1 MYSNSFLRYRGEI
14 ADKTVYISH
23 NTLKCKGI
31 FKTGIEDVL
40 IISVH
45 GVIIFLQ
52 QRGDQPG

>member
-1 MYSNSFLRYRGEI
+1 M
-14 ADKTVYISH
+14 YISH
-23 NTLKCKGI
+23 NKLKCKGI
-31 FKTGIEDVL
+31 FKTGIEDIL

>member
-1 MYSNSFLRYRGEI
+1 M
-14 ADKTVYISH
+14 YISH
-23 NTLKCKGI
+23 NILKCKG
-31 FKTGIEDVL
+31 FFETGIEDVL